1 MIEIL
6 YIVLAL
12 VLGIL
17 AGIITGLIPGIHVN
31 LIAVF
36 LMLTLLT
43 AYRVGGNNRSTQLKN
58 A

>member
-1 MIEIL
+1 
-6 YIVLAL
+6 LAIGPL
-12 VLGIL
+12 IF
-17 AGIITGLIPGIHVN
+17 GLLMDWKMVPGVFI